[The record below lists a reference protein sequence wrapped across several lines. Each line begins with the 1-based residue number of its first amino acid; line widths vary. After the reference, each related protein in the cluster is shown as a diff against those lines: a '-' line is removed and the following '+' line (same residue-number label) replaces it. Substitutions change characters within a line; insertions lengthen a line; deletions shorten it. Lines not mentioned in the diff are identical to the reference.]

1 MQAYLIQL
9 TGAYAVSRTATFGLT
24 KVLATELASDNIRVN
39 CIAAGVTKVKLSEP
53 VSWSKHSVHGR
64 IQNVIVVLDA

>member
-1 MQAYLIQL
+1 M
-9 TGAYAVSRTATFGLT
+9 
-24 KVLATELASDNIRVN
+24 LATELASDNIRVN